1 MERYETVV
9 EDDILFLDLGA
20 DRFEV
25 GDVDEIVGLVG
36 GETYEVEYDGDH
48 SQVVEWLDLDEDHTL
63 EIDVRETLTDMDFPE
78 SFVRKLAE
86 RDGETDSGHD
96 ARAAYF
102 AEMMAAIWESKGNL
116 EDELGEK
123 ENPFY

>member
-25 GDVDEIVGLVG
+25 GDIDEIVGLVG

-63 EIDVRETLTDMDFPE
+63 EIDVRETITDMDFPE

-102 AEMMAAIWESKGNL
+102 AEMMATIWESKGNL